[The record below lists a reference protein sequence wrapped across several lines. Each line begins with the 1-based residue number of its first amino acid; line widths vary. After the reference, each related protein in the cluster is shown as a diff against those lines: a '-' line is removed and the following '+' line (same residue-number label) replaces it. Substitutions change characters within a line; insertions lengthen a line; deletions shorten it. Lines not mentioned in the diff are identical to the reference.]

1 MYFWQY
7 KFIIKKCFLKQRAVN
22 RKKGIKM
29 KKIEEYVRSIPD
41 FPEPGIIFR
50 DITSVLQ
57 DADGLQLAI
66 DSMIKL
72 LDGVDFD
79 VVAGTES
86 RGFIFGVPIAY
97 EMHKPFVPVRKK
109 GKLPCETI
117 SQSYDL
123 EYGQATIEMHKDS
136 IKPGQKVV
144 LVDDL
149 SATGGTI
156 EAAIKLVEQLGGEVV
171 KVIFLME
178 LAGLKGR
185 ERLKGYDV
193 ASVITYEGK

>member
-1 MYFWQY
+1 
-7 KFIIKKCFLKQRAVN
+7 
-22 RKKGIKM
+22 M

-72 LDGVDFD
+72 LDGVEYD

-144 LVDDL
+144 IVDDL
-149 SATGGTI
+149 IATGGTVEACIKMI
-156 EAAIKLVEQLGGEVV
+156 ERLGGEVV

-178 LAGLKGR
+178 LKGLKGR

-193 ASVITYEGK
+193 ASVISYEGN